1 MMGFLSRFIPKDRFI
16 RNIGWMGIGELGIRV
31 SRLAATV
38 ILARLLT
45 PSDYGLA
52 AIVLMTSE
60 FVRVFTRNGI
70 GDKIVQADAE
80 ELSEVC
86 QTAWSL
92 NWVIGFSLCL
102 IQIAASFVISAV
114 YKNSSLTLPIILVSF
129 SYLIYPFAMVQTAL
143 VRRENRLKYF
153 SITNLVSVVTDNLL
167 TGTLALLGWGMW
179 AIVLPKLLVAPVW
192 VAMMLRFEPWRPART
207 FTLKRWSHVISF
219 GSRILGVELLNTFRE
234 SVDYLLVGRLIGL
247 QALGVYFFAFNA
259 GLGLSISVISAL
271 SVSIYSD
278 FCDVRSVPDQLN
290 HRFNKNLITIAKVMV
305 PLVALQ
311 CSLAPFYVPIV
322 FGHKWVEDGAIP
334 ILILIC
340 LSALSRPFAI
350 AASMLF
356 RAVGL
361 PQVDLNWNI
370 AFTIALTIGIL
381 VGTQWGILG
390 VAISVA
396 AVHLTLQP
404 IYVLMGKNLLRR
416 RRSQQPA
423 SA

>member
-1 MMGFLSRFIPKDRFI
+1 MGLLKSLIPKDRFI
-16 RNIGWMGIGELGIRV
+16 RNMGWMGVGELGIRV
-31 SRLAATV
+31 SRLLATV
-38 ILARLLT
+38 LLARLLT

-70 GDKIVQADAE
+70 GDRIVQADDE

-92 NWVIGFSLCL
+92 NWVIGLSLCL
-102 IQIAASFVISAV
+102 IQIAASFVISKV
-114 YKNSSLTLPIILVSF
+114 YNDSSLILPIILVSF

-143 VRRENRLKYF
+143 VRRQNRLKFF
-153 SITNLVSVVTDNLL
+153 SLTNLVSVVTDNLL

-192 VAMMLRFEPWRPART
+192 VAMMLRFEPWRPARQ

-247 QALGVYFFAFNA
+247 KALGVYFFAFNA
-259 GLGLSISVISAL
+259 GLGLSVSVISAL
-271 SVSIYSD
+271 SVSLYSD
-278 FCDVRSVPDQLN
+278 FCDVRSIPEQLSK
-290 HRFNKNLITIAKVMV
+290 RFDKNLITIAKVMV
-305 PLVALQ
+305 PLVVLQ

-322 FGHKWVEDGAIP
+322 FGHKWVEDGAVP

-340 LSALSRPFAI
+340 VSALSRPFAN

-370 AFTIALTIGIL
+370 AFTVALTIAI
-381 VGTQWGILG
+381 VIGTRWGIVG
-390 VAISVA
+390 VAVAVA
-396 AVHLTLQP
+396 AAHLTLQP
-404 IYVLMGKNLLRR
+404 IYVLMGKNLLRK
-416 RRSQQPA
+416 SLTQA
-423 SA
+423 EVSA